1 MLGFLDPP
9 KEGVGDTL
17 KSLYQYGVDV
27 KILTG
32 DNELVTKKICKD
44 IGIEVTGA
52 IDGNYIE
59 AIDDLE
65 LKKLLKDTTI
75 FCKL

>member
-32 DNELVTKKICKD
+32 DNELVTQKYVKI
-44 IGIEVTGA
+44 
-52 IDGNYIE
+52 
-59 AIDDLE
+59 LE
-65 LKKLLKDTTI
+65 LKLQELLMEVTWKLLMI
-75 FCKL
+75 